1 MLKTGHS
8 RFGNDEGSRTPT
20 RRQLVQGFAGAGAAL
35 LAPRV
40 SVSEEAK
47 DSYALADWT
56 GESFAPMHAIR
67 DGLWNKPLPPPERR
81 ADVVVVGGGLS
92 GLTVSALLAD
102 YDLVLLEREAEVGG
116 NARAGTWRGVD
127 YALGS
132 AYLVDISEPYGSF
145 YEKLGLTPRAVPE
158 TVNSVFTGAPRSSDA
173 LKGTLRAPFARLR
186 QHFQEIVASA
196 DFPKIPI
203 EKASARALALDGVSF
218 LDYLRRQN
226 VDPHLRELIDAY
238 CYSSFGAGSDAVSA
252 YVGVNFYSEIVSPI
266 YAFPGGNAFLSRA
279 LKGQIERS
287 GAGRLHT
294 GAAVFA
300 VEPAE
305 EGFSRVGWFDVA
317 EPGAPRCIEA
327 RWVVVATPYFFAGRI
342 LRGVDPGVTAIMKGT
357 ARGSYLVANCCFEG
371 SLRLSSYD
379 AWTPSNAAFTDA
391 VDASAALPPEARPTA
406 HGVVTVYAPFRD
418 PAQGR
423 ALLLE
428 GDRRAL
434 ADPIVD
440 GLRRFLPDAFVSA
453 RLVEVRLTRW
463 GHQQFI
469 PRPGTVTRMRD
480 LPKQFGNVL
489 LSHSD
494 GQGAPA
500 VESAVAEGL
509 RVAAAIRS
517 KSRGGP

>member
-1 MLKTGHS
+1 MPKTVHFC
-8 RFGNDEGSRTPT
+8 FGDDEGSRTPT
-20 RRQLVQGFAGAGAAL
+20 RRQMMQGVAGAGAAL
-35 LAPRV
+35 LAPRLGFT
-40 SVSEEAK
+40 EEAK
-47 DSYALADWT
+47 DSFALAEWT

-81 ADVVVVGGGLS
+81 VDVVVVGGGLA
-92 GLTVSALLAD
+92 GLTVGAALAD
-102 YDLVLLEREAEVGG
+102 YDLVLLEREAELGG
-116 NARAGTWRGVD
+116 NARAGSWRGVD

-132 AYLVDISEPYGSF
+132 AYLVDTSEPYGSL
-145 YEKLGLTPRAVPE
+145 YAKLGLTPRAVPE
-158 TVNSVFTGAPRSSDA
+158 AVNSVFTGAPRSPDA
-173 LKGTLRAPFARLR
+173 LKGALRAPFARLSQR
-186 QHFQEIVASA
+186 FQQIIASA

-203 EKASARALALDGVSF
+203 EKASTRALALDGVSF
-218 LDYLRRQN
+218 LDWLRREN
-226 VDPHLRELIDAY
+226 VDPLLQELIDAY
-238 CYSSFGAGSDAVSA
+238 CYSSFTAGADAVSA

-287 GAGRLHT
+287 GGGRVQA

-305 EGFSRVGWFDVA
+305 EGLSRVGWFDVA
-317 EPGAPRCIEA
+317 EPGAPRCIAA

-342 LRGVDPGVTAIMKGT
+342 LRGVDPGVTATMKGT

-371 SLRLSSYD
+371 KLRPSSYD

-391 VDASAALPPEARPTA
+391 VDASVALAPKARPTT
-406 HGVVTVYAPFRD
+406 HGVLTVYAPFRD

-428 GDRRAL
+428 GDRAAL
-434 ADPIVD
+434 AGPIVG
-440 GLRRFLPDAFVSA
+440 GLRRFLPDAFDSA
-453 RLVEVRLTRW
+453 RLTEVRLTRW
-463 GHQQFI
+463 GHQHLI
-469 PRPGTVTRMRD
+469 PRPGTVTQMRS

-489 LSHSD
+489 LAHSD

-500 VESAVAEGL
+500 VESAVTEGL
-509 RVAAAIRS
+509 RVVAAIRS
-517 KSRGGP
+517 RKRG